1 MATAL
6 ATIGSSKNL
15 QEMLEARTDDF
26 RKVLPREMSLE
37 RVFRIVSSACVAV
50 PRLKECT
57 PASMLGAVMTSLQ
70 LGLEP
75 AGPLGHAYLVPFQ
88 RSKKVGDEWQRW
100 YEVQLILG
108 YRGLVKLARDS
119 GEVATVE
126 ARCVHANDLF
136 RLEYGLHP
144 ALEHTPTINGDPG
157 KLIAVYAIARF
168 TGGSG
173 GDVQFEVMSAAQVEG
188 IRNRS
193 KVKSEQGPWT
203 TDYEEMARKT
213 VVRRLAKMLPLSI
226 KAADAIAQDDAAE
239 FGDGNGVV
247 SLPAEDEVRPP
258 VSRTQALKGRLAP
271 PKPPP
276 EEPSEN
282 EDYPEQ
288 EDPGPPDNL
297 ALDQEIAAQQE
308 MEYAPRPAQRQE
320 PQQQARRQSSRRTWQ

>member
-37 RVFRIVSSACVAV
+37 RVFRIVSSACVQV

-57 PASMLGAVMTSLQ
+57 PASMLSAVMTSLQ

-88 RSKKVGDEWQRW
+88 KSKKVGDEWQRW

-119 GEVATVE
+119 GNIATIE
-126 ARCVHANDLF
+126 ARCVYANDLF

-144 ALEHTPTINGDPG
+144 VLEHTPTIDRDPG

-173 GDVQFEVMSAAQVEG
+173 DDVQFEVMSAAQVDG
-188 IRNRS
+188 IRNGS
-193 KVKSEQGPWT
+193 KAKGDQSPWST
-203 TDYEEMARKT
+203 NYDEMARKT

-226 KAADAIAQDDAAE
+226 KAADAIQQDDLAE
-239 FGDGNGVV
+239 FGDSNGVV
-247 SLPAEDEVRPP
+247 SMPAEDEVKPP
-258 VSRTQALKGRLAP
+258 VSRTQALKGRLAS

-276 EEPSEN
+276 EDPPDTN
-282 EDYPEQ
+282 DYPEDD
-288 EDPGPPDNL
+288 EPPDNL
-297 ALDQEIAAQQE
+297 ELDRQIEAEQQE
-308 MEYAPRPAQRQE
+308 QEMAPRREQKPE
-320 PQQQARRQSSRRTWQ
+320 PQGRTTRRDFRI